1 MNNRQIENSMGEIR
15 ILIKE
20 KLNSIPVDEFNK
32 IRETLIEDTKDKI
45 QELKCFID
53 DNYDVIKDVLL
64 SIEDVIAFNAKNG
77 TNLYL
82 DIVDLLEIGE
92 TEAGRK
98 VMNFFNS
105 RGVELKIMYDKT
117 EDILLPR
124 VNINNNEYNF
134 ELLMSG
140 YLFKSI
146 QMKTL
151 EKLNKQFSNY
161 INELKQRLRM
171 NSDDLSL
178 KTIYEYEIE
187 WLGGKFRNY

>member
-1 MNNRQIENSMGEIR
+1 MGKIR
-15 ILIKE
+15 TLITE
-20 KLNSIPVDEFNK
+20 RLNDISVDEFNK
-32 IRETLIEDTKDKI
+32 KRETLIEDTNGKI

-64 SIEDVIAFNAKNG
+64 GIEDVIEFNAKNG
-77 TNLYL
+77 TTLYL

-105 RGVELKIMYDKT
+105 RGIELKIMYNKA

-124 VNINNNEYNF
+124 VKINNIEYNF

-161 INELKQRLRM
+161 INELKHRLRM

-187 WLGGKFRNY
+187 WLGGKIREI

>member
-1 MNNRQIENSMGEIR
+1 MGEIR
-15 ILIKE
+15 SLIKE

-32 IRETLIEDTKDKI
+32 KRETLIEDTNGKI

-77 TNLYL
+77 TTLYL

-92 TEAGRK
+92 TETGRK

-105 RGVELKIMYDKT
+105 RGIELKIVYDKT
-117 EDILLPR
+117 NDILLPR
-124 VNINNNEYNF
+124 VKINNNEYNF

-151 EKLNKQFSNY
+151 EKLNKHFLNY
-161 INELKQRLRM
+161 INELKGRLRM
-171 NSDDLSL
+171 HSDDLSL

-187 WLGGKFRNY
+187 WLGGKISEN

>member
-1 MNNRQIENSMGEIR
+1 MGEIR
-15 ILIKE
+15 SLIIE
-20 KLNSIPVDEFNK
+20 RLNDIPVDEFNK
-32 IRETLIEDTKDKI
+32 KRELLIDNVKSKI
-45 QELKCFID
+45 QELKSFID
-53 DNYDVIKDVLL
+53 DNYEVIKDVLIG
-64 SIEDVIAFNAKNG
+64 IEDVIEFNAKNG
-77 TNLYL
+77 TTLYL

-105 RGVELKIMYDKT
+105 RGIELKIVYDKT
-117 EDILLPR
+117 NDILLPR
-124 VNINNNEYNF
+124 VKINNNEYNF

-151 EKLNKQFSNY
+151 ENLKKQFFNY
-161 INELKQRLRM
+161 INELKKRLRV

>member
-1 MNNRQIENSMGEIR
+1 MGEIR
-15 ILIKE
+15 SLITE
-20 KLNSIPVDEFNK
+20 RLNDISVDEFNK
-32 IRETLIEDTKDKI
+32 KRETLIEDTKGKI

-64 SIEDVIAFNAKNG
+64 GIEDVIEFNAKNG
-77 TNLYL
+77 TTLYL

-92 TEAGRK
+92 TEVGRK

-105 RGVELKIMYDKT
+105 RGIELKILYDKT
-117 EDILLPR
+117 NDILLPR
-124 VNINNNEYNF
+124 VKINNNEYNF

-146 QMKTL
+146 QMNTL

-178 KTIYEYEIE
+178 KTIYEYEIK
-187 WLGGKFRNY
+187 WLGGKIREN